1 VEAQADF
8 IITFNKKDLCEA
20 KKFGILLLT
29 PYEFLQKVGEIP

>member
-1 VEAQADF
+1 VAHP
-8 IITFNKKDLCEA
+8 TNKKDLREA